1 MNGLGPW
8 LGVARAPFLLLP
20 VTLVVNGAA
29 AGAWD
34 GPWNLGRTLLALVGL
49 VALHVAV
56 NVFNEVSDH
65 RTGIDHRTR
74 RTPFS
79 GGSGT
84 LQAGGMAPRTA
95 FVFGAVS
102 FAVGSAIGLYLAWQT
117 GWPLLAIGLLGA
129 FTVVAYTDLLTRV
142 GLGEFAAGLGLGA
155 LPVLGTAFV
164 QDGRLGPAA
173 FAAAVP
179 SLLMTFD
186 LLLLNEFPD
195 EEADRAGGR
204 RHLVIALGRAAAA
217 RVWAAAAL
225 LTPLSIAGG
234 VALGAL
240 PWPALAGMLPTVL
253 LGKGFGWAFR
263 SPADPVPVPALAAN
277 VIWNLATNV
286 CLGLGIAAGQ
296 LL

>member
-1 MNGLGPW
+1 MSGIGPW

-20 VTLVVNGAA
+20 VTLVVNGTA
-29 AGAWD
+29 AGAWY
-34 GPWNLGRTLLALVGL
+34 GPWHVGRTVLALVGL

-65 RTGIDHRTR
+65 RTGIDRRTK

-84 LQAGGMAPRTA
+84 LQAGGIAPRTA
-95 FVFGAVS
+95 LTFGIVC
-102 FAVGSAIGLYLAWQT
+102 FAIGAAIGLYLVWRT
-117 GWPLLAIGLLGA
+117 GWPLLVIGLLGA
-129 FTVVAYTDLLTRV
+129 FTIVAYTDLLTKIS
-142 GLGEFAAGLGLGA
+142 LGELAAGLGLGA

-234 VALGAL
+234 VAFGAL
-240 PWPALAGMLPTVL
+240 PWPALAGVLPTIGL
-253 LGKGFGWAFR
+253 ARAFGWAFR
-263 SPADPVPVPALAAN
+263 APAEPVPVPALAAN

-286 CLGLGIAAGQ
+286 CLGLGIAAGHWV
-296 LL
+296 

>member
-1 MNGLGPW
+1 MSGLGPW
-8 LGVARAPFLLLP
+8 LGVARAPFLVLP

-34 GPWNLGRTLLALVGL
+34 GPWNLGRTVLALFGL

-65 RTGIDHRTR
+65 RTGIDQRTR

-84 LQAGGMAPRTA
+84 LQAGAMAPRAALA
-95 FVFGAVS
+95 FGIVC
-102 FAVGSAIGLYLAWQT
+102 FAAGSAIGLYLVWRT
-117 GWPLLAIGLLGA
+117 GWPLLAIGLAGA
-129 FTVVAYTDLLTRV
+129 ILIVAYTDWLTKV
-142 GLGEFAAGLGLGA
+142 GLGEIAAGLGLGA

-164 QDGRLGPAA
+164 QDGRFGPAA

-179 SLLMTFD
+179 SLWMTFN

-225 LTPLSIAGG
+225 LTPVSIAAG
-234 VALGAL
+234 VACGAL
-240 PWPALAGMLPTVL
+240 PWPALAGMLPTAL
-253 LGKGFGWAFR
+253 LVPGFRWAFR
-263 SPADPVPVPALAAN
+263 TPADPVPVPALAAN

-286 CLGLGIAAGQ
+286 CLGLGIAAGH

>member
-1 MNGLGPW
+1 MSGLKPW

-20 VTLVVNGAA
+20 VALVVNGAA

-34 GPWNLGRTLLALVGL
+34 GPWSLGRTALALLGL

-65 RTGIDHRTR
+65 RTGIDGRTR

-84 LQAGGMAPRTA
+84 LQAGGMTPRTA
-95 FVFGAVS
+95 LAFGIVS
-102 FAVGSAIGLYLAWQT
+102 FVVGSGIGLYLTWRT
-117 GWPLLAIGLLGA
+117 GWPLLAIGLVGA
-129 FTVVAYTDLLTRV
+129 FTIVAYTDLLTRV

-164 QDGRLGPAA
+164 QHGRLGPAA

-179 SLLMTFD
+179 SLLMTFN

-217 RVWAAAAL
+217 RVWAGAAL
-225 LTPLSIAGG
+225 LTPVSIAVAVG
-234 VALGAL
+234 VGAL
-240 PWPALAGMLPTVL
+240 PWPALAGVLPTAL
-253 LGKGFGWAFR
+253 LARGLGWAFR
-263 SPADPVPVPALAAN
+263 SAADPVPVPALAAN
-277 VIWNLATNV
+277 VAWNLATNV
-286 CLGLGIAAGQ
+286 CLGLGIAAGRI
-296 LL
+296 L